1 MTAADGPGTP
11 GLAEPPAPGNQ
22 VRQPDSSSPDVW
34 IQHPDAGAVVPVI
47 LAALND
53 DYVGGDP
60 TSEGLFDADFVCTA
74 ILLLKEPGVVCGLGV
89 AASVFA
95 MLDPRVQ
102 FFPLAAD
109 GDRFETAPAELARIH
124 APARAVLSGERS
136 ALNILG
142 HLSGIATLTARC
154 VAELQGTGT
163 TLLDTRKTL
172 PGLRKLEKYAVR
184 CGGGTNHRSN
194 LGEALLVKDN
204 HKRLAGGVAAA
215 AVRLRETHP
224 ELSLEVEA
232 DTLDEVRAALDVG
245 VDRIL
250 LDNMSPAELREAV
263 AMCAGRARTEAS
275 GGITLANL
283 REVAE
288 TGVDFVSMGA
298 LTHSARSL
306 DVSLEVAE

>member
-1 MTAADGPGTP
+1 MTEESGTP
-11 GLAEPPAPGNQ
+11 ALVEPPTPGE
-22 VRQPDSSSPDVW
+22 RIRHTDPSSPNAS
-34 IQHPDAGAVVPVI
+34 IQHPDPGAVVPVI
-47 LAALND
+47 LAAINED
-53 DYVGGDP
+53 FVGGDP

-74 ILLLKEPGVVCGLGV
+74 TLLLKEPGVVCGLGV

-102 FFPLAAD
+102 FVPLATD
-109 GDRFETAPAELARIH
+109 GDRFDTVPAELARIH

-154 VAELQGTGT
+154 VTELQGTGT
-163 TLLDTRKTL
+163 ILLDTRKTM
-172 PGLRKLEKYAVR
+172 PGLRQLEKYAVR

-215 AVRLRETHP
+215 AVRLRERHP
-224 ELSLEVEA
+224 ELTLEVEA
-232 DTLDEVRAALDVG
+232 ETLDEVSAALGVG

-250 LDNMSPAELREAV
+250 LDNMSAAELREAV

-306 DVSLEVAE
+306 DVSLEVAD